1 MFRTIVWATD
11 GSEFADRALLQAR
24 SSRMSTTRR

>member
-11 GSEFADRALLQAR
+11 GSESADRALPYAR
-24 SSRMSTTRR
+24 ELAGGQ